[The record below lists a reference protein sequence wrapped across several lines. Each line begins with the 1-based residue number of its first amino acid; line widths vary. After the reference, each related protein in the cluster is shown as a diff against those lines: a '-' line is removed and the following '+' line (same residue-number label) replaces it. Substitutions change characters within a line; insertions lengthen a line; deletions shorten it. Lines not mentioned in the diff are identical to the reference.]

1 MTTEMPQSNE
11 HKQSCGS
18 ASAEGKQSCIMPSN
32 SKCTEGNAEHAPV
45 HSGEFD
51 APQTI
56 SYEQGYAIRG
66 LAMIMIIFVHS
77 VNEYEWYNST
87 LSKFALI
94 PLFGTFGS
102 SLFFFMSGYGIF
114 NSLRKKGKEIKYN
127 YLLAQIKKILIPVA
141 VVYVIN
147 SIILPY
153 TLTYNNISIDHS
165 NILTLSLPEGTDIWF
180 IKIILFDY
188 LTTFFIFKSIS
199 NYKKQL
205 SYIAITQ
212 IALIAILYIFKA
224 GSYWYVSNFCFVL
237 GVLNSNFPIFKRKI
251 LITSTFI
258 FITTYFCFTSNIISA
273 PIQILCNIAFCTIII
288 YAMSRIT
295 TYPKWLCYIG
305 KNSLLYYLLNIPIM
319 LLIPSENMHA
329 IVYFIANV
337 FITTIS
343 IILYKRVERLIKQKH
358 KQ

>member
-1 MTTEMPQSNE
+1 MTTETPTLND
-11 HKQSCGS
+11 HKQNCSS
-18 ASAEGKQSCIMPSN
+18 ASAESKSDCVMPSDSN
-32 SKCTEGNAEHAPV
+32 FAESKAEYPPMHKGALDI
-45 HSGEFD
+45 S
-51 APQTI
+51 QTI

-87 LSKFALI
+87 LSKISLI
-94 PLFGTFGS
+94 PLFGTLGC

-114 NSLRKKGKEIKYN
+114 NSLLKKGREIKYD

-258 FITTYFCFTSNIISA
+258 FITTYLCFTSNIISA

>member
-1 MTTEMPQSNE
+1 MTTETPQLNDHNKAE
-11 HKQSCGS
+11 YPPMHK
-18 ASAEGKQSCIMPSN
+18 
-32 SKCTEGNAEHAPV
+32 
-45 HSGEFD
+45 GEFD
-51 APQTI
+51 TSQTI

-77 VNEYEWYNST
+77 INEYEWYSST
-87 LSKFALI
+87 LSKISLI
-94 PLFGTFGS
+94 PLFGTFGC

-114 NSLRKKGKEIKYN
+114 NSLLKKGREIKYD

-153 TLTYNNISIDHS
+153 TLTYNDISIDHS
-165 NILTLSLPEGTDIWF
+165 NFFTLTLPEGTDIWF

-188 LTTFFIFKSIS
+188 LTTSFIFKSIS
-199 NYKKQL
+199 DYKKQL
-205 SYIAITQ
+205 SYITITQ

-224 GSYWYVSNFCFVL
+224 GSYWYVSNFCFIL
-237 GVLNSNFPIFKRKI
+237 GMLNSIFPIFKRKI
-251 LITSTFI
+251 LITSIFI
-258 FITTYFCFTSNIISA
+258 FITTYFCFISNMISA
-273 PIQILCNIAFCTIII
+273 PIQILCNITFCTILI
-288 YAMSRIT
+288 YAMSRIA
-295 TYPKWLCYIG
+295 TYPKWICYIG

-343 IILYKRVERLIKQKH
+343 VILYNKVAKSIKGHLNQ
-358 KQ
+358 